1 MAGFLQT
8 VRDRWLALTRRPAA
22 ETRAEVIVHDPGA
35 QQPHDLDDPFIDSQA
50 QSRIGDVIA
59 NNAAKKH

>member
-22 ETRAEVIVHDPGA
+22 ETCAEVIVHDPGA
-35 QQPHDLDDPFIDSQA
+35 QRPHDLDDPFIDPQVQSQ
-50 QSRIGDVIA
+50 IGGVIA
-59 NNAAKKH
+59 NNATKKH